1 MATQTHSNR
10 NALWGLS
17 AMALAILLA
26 LFLIGGG
33 HNNGQPSAPD
43 DPGNVMRT
51 DQGR

>member
-10 NALWGLS
+10 NALWGLG

-33 HNNGQPSAPD
+33 HNDGRPSAQSG
-43 DPGNVMRT
+43 PGNVMET
-51 DQGR
+51 D